1 MNKDKDFP
9 CNPSGNCWCKEE
21 EWIFPMPKSKDGKC
35 YSPEEL
41 NKLKEEYN
49 KIMTYKKYIK
59 EYEDFPIDGI
69 NYLDLN
75 PIYQNSTLRDKLI
88 SDCLEK
94 VVDMIPP
101 TFDYIGVVES
111 RGFLIGSILAHLLD
125 KGIVLLRSK
134 KDRLPGKTHTVKHKL
149 EYGESIVQVQEGNG
163 KVLVFDDVLA
173 TGGTAE
179 ASIECLTKAGYTPVG
194 ALFLVELKFL
204 KPKLTIPHRSV
215 INYEEK

>member
-1 MNKDKDFP
+1 M
-9 CNPSGNCWCKEE
+9 
-21 EWIFPMPKSKDGKC
+21 
-35 YSPEEL
+35 
-41 NKLKEEYN
+41 
-49 KIMTYKKYIK
+49 YKKHIK
-59 EYEDFPIDGI
+59 EYKDFPIDGI

-75 PIYQNSTLRDKLI
+75 PIYQNQLLRDELV

-101 TFDYIGVVES
+101 IFDYIGVVES

-134 KDRLPGKTHTVKHKL
+134 KDRLPGKVYTVEHKL
-149 EYGESIVQVQEGNG
+149 EYGESMVQVQEGSG

-179 ASIECLTKAGYTPVG
+179 ASIECLTKAGYTPIS
-194 ALFLVELKFL
+194 ALFLVELDFL
-204 KPKLTIPHRSV
+204 NPSLSVPHGSV
-215 INYEEK
+215 IHYE